1 VTVDEELTKLEDD
14 LRRLKIEYEVYLNGS
29 SDRPPR
35 DLVYRVENLI
45 KRYTGDQANLN
56 FGQRYKLNSLAQK
69 YAVQNS
75 LWKRKLM
82 EKEEGR
88 GQFAQQRRQLEA
100 LTVEKTVRVVCSD
113 PEREPEKV
121 DQIFKSLIS
130 AQRKVGQNVENVDPA
145 RFQKYIRD
153 KTNQIKAA
161 LGCDKVQF
169 SISVENGKVKFKASK
184 A

>member
-121 DQIFKSLIS
+121 DQILKAMNS
-130 AQRKVGQNVENVDPA
+130 ARREVGQKAESIDA
-145 RFQKYIRD
+145 ATFQKYIRD
-153 KTNQIKAA
+153 KTRQIKA
-161 LGCDKVQF
+161 LLRCEKVLF
-169 SISVENGKVKFKASK
+169 SISIEDGKVKFKASK